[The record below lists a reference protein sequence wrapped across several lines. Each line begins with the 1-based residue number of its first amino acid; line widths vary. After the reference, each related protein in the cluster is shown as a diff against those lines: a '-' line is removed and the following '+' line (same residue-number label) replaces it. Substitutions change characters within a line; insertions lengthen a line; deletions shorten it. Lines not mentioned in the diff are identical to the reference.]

1 MHDTAAHRLTVCNPC
16 RIVEEAGQVH
26 NIEATNS
33 IAMKQGHLRNAEFNK
48 LDAASTELLQLRVR
62 SAPG

>member
-26 NIEATNS
+26 NI
-33 IAMKQGHLRNAEFNK
+33 AMKQGHLRNAEFNK
-48 LDAASTELLQLRVR
+48 LDAASTELLQLWVR